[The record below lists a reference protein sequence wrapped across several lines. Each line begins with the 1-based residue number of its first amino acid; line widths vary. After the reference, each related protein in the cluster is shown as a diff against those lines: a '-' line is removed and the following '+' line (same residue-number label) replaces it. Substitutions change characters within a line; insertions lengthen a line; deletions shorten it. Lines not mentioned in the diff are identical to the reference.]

1 MDLVSVIVPVYN
13 VEKYLRE
20 CLDSI
25 VNQTY
30 KKLEIILVD
39 DGSTDNSGK
48 ICDEYAEWVNSLEN
62 EMCIKVVHLKNS
74 GVSDAR
80 NSGLKYASG
89 DWFFFVDSDDYIS
102 LNVIEVFL
110 KLAKENSSD
119 LVCGKLKNLSEG
131 GAEKI
136 LKDFKIKV
144 VQGGINLV
152 KSYVIS
158 DSSIYL
164 ITNVNTRLYKKSVY
178 GDLRFVSNTIGE
190 DAIYTAELLPISKS
204 VVFVDIPVYSYRDK
218 REGSLSNNPNF
229 LKNILEGITSSELC
243 VNKIKAYGG
252 KFEHLSEVYR
262 AKSYMELAF
271 IFTEHNYEKN
281 IKKVIKEYRKK
292 AFGKIV
298 RAVFYKEIKFVTKIK
313 LISAIISPVFYRKMV
328 ALYATFNN

>member
-20 CLDSI
+20 CLDSV

-62 EMCIKVVHLKNS
+62 EMHIKVVHKRNGGL
-74 GVSDAR
+74 SDAR
-80 NSGLKYASG
+80 NSGLEYASG

-110 KLAKENSSD
+110 KLAKENRSD

-136 LKDFKIKV
+136 LKDYKIKV

-178 GDLRFVSNTIGE
+178 GDLRFVPNIISE
-190 DAIYTAELLPISKS
+190 DAIYTSELLPRTKRA
-204 VVFVDIPVYSYRDK
+204 VFVNISVYSYRDK
-218 REGSLSNNPNF
+218 REGSISNNQNY
-229 LKNILEGITSSELC
+229 LKHVSEGIASSELC
-243 VNKIKAYGG
+243 VKKIKAYGG
-252 KFEHLSEVYR
+252 GFEHLAEVYR

-271 IFTEHNYEKN
+271 IFTENNFGQEV
-281 IKKVIKEYRKK
+281 KKVIKEYRKRV
-292 AFGKIV
+292 FGKIV

-313 LISAIISPVFYRKMV
+313 LISAIISPVFYRKMI
-328 ALYATFNN
+328 ALYAKVKH